1 MMSEVI
7 VYTLPVCPNCEQLK
21 CLLNENN
28 ISYTSRD
35 IEDPDV
41 YADLL
46 LSGCSLVEAPIL
58 SIDNEF
64 YDALS
69 GMIKLGVSPTGR
81 CANGKCGF

>member
-58 SIDNEF
+58 SIDGSF
-64 YDALS
+64 YDLRN
-69 GMIKLGVSPTGR
+69 GVSKLNIKP
-81 CANGKCGF
+81 GF